1 MARTLFVFGLLACVL
16 GVMVHAQTPTT
27 PKPPFTA
34 RDAEIGK
41 QLAAKSLE
49 IRAQITNPAGPAEP
63 FKMIGNLYFVGE
75 QNGEVYLLTSPQG
88 HIMFGAGYAQGA
100 EGVEKNITS
109 MGFKLTDIKA
119 ILINHNHPDQS
130 GATAYFKE
138 KTGAQVMAGF
148 GEIPFLEHGGA
159 MPAGTQVPNLPPA
172 SPRGGASAGQRGGGG
187 PAGYPPVKVDR
198 ALYDGDVIRVGALT
212 VTSYLV
218 PGHSPSST
226 TFVYTVR
233 DGSRDYRTVQ
243 FCCWEY
249 PEDISRSAYIN
260 EASVRRTF
268 EMFRKIM
275 PIDIYLEL
283 GRYAWGGVVS
293 QPGNLTFAERIEKVK
308 ADPRLLV
315 NRDIFTQWSAAREV
329 EFEEKLAK
337 LKGTSPIYK

>member
-1 MARTLFVFGLLACVL
+1 MRRRSLCLALLLCLCAVI
-16 GVMVHAQTPTT
+16 VQAQGPAVS
-27 PKPPFTA
+27 KPPFSA
-34 RDAEIGK
+34 KDAEIGK

-49 IRAQITNPAGPAEP
+49 IRAQITNPSGAAEP

-75 QNGEVYLLTSPQG
+75 QNGEVYVLTSPQG

-100 EGVEKNITS
+100 EGVEKNIAA
-109 MGFKLTDIKA
+109 MGLKLSDIKV
-119 ILINHNHPDQS
+119 ILINHNHADQS
-130 GATAYFKE
+130 GAAAYFKQ

-172 SPRGGASAGQRGGGG
+172 PRPQGQAAPAGGGG
-187 PAGYPPVKVDR
+187 PGGYPPVKVDR
-198 ALYDGDVIRVGALT
+198 ALYDGDVVKVGPLS
-212 VTSYLV
+212 VTAYLI

-233 DGSRDYRTVQ
+233 DGNRDYRTVQ

-249 PEDISRSAYIN
+249 PEDLSRSAYIN
-260 EASVRRTF
+260 EASVRHTF
-268 EMFRKIM
+268 ETFRKMM

-283 GRYAWGGVVS
+283 GRYAWGGVVN

-308 ADPRLLV
+308 ADPKLFV
-315 NRDIFTQWSAAREV
+315 NRDIFNQWSAAREV
-329 EFEEKLAK
+329 EFEQKLAK
-337 LKGTSPIYK
+337 LKK

>member
-1 MARTLFVFGLLACVL
+1 MRRTFFVVGLLVCFFAVWL
-16 GVMVHAQTPTT
+16 QAQAPVV
-27 PKPPFTA
+27 PRPPFTA

-49 IRAQITNPAGPAEP
+49 IRAQITTPGGPAEP
-63 FKMIGNLYFVGE
+63 FKMVGNLYFVGE

-88 HIMFGAGYAQGA
+88 HIMLGAGYLQGA
-100 EGVEKNITS
+100 GGVEKNITS
-109 MGFKLTDIKA
+109 MGFKLSDIKA
-119 ILINHNHPDQS
+119 ILINHNHADQS

-148 GEIPFLEHGGA
+148 GEVPFLEHGGA
-159 MPAGTQVPNLPPA
+159 MPAGPA
-172 SPRGGASAGQRGGGG
+172 QPGQRGGGG
-187 PAGYPPVKVDR
+187 GGYPPVKVDR
-198 ALYDGDVIRVGALT
+198 ALFDGDVIKVGPLT
-212 VTSYLV
+212 VTAYLV

-226 TFVYTVR
+226 TYVYTVR
-233 DGSRDYRTVQ
+233 DGNRDYRTVQ

-260 EASVRRTF
+260 EASVRHTF

-308 ADPRLLV
+308 ADPRLLI

-337 LKGTSPIYK
+337 IKR